1 MLFHITVLAEGARTV
16 FPTQPERLGAVRRLA
31 KHFGK
36 RSLWFCVSDTH
47 VHELIEAQAEEV
59 PYILRNLQFV
69 LDALSDVR
77 FDRPKAKPVR
87 EQGHLENCWKY
98 VVSNRE
104 KHGLDSGL
112 LDPGAGFVDV
122 IGARVLPGFERERWK
137 LHLPRWKI
145 GDLLGR
151 LGLPPDASRLATPEE
166 VRAHGAIRLAR
177 SAAAA
182 VGFPDLAKNIPPVVA
197 ARSAAIQLGLEAGL
211 ARADL
216 AHAVQVVRQTTYGLG
231 AAPAEVLDALKRRIT
246 LETTTVLESP
256 S

>member
-1 MLFHITVLAEGARTV
+1 MLFHVTALAEGARTV
-16 FPTQPERLGAVRRLA
+16 FPTLPERLGAVRRLA
-31 KHFGK
+31 RHFGK
-36 RSLWFCVSDTH
+36 RSLWFCLSDTH
-47 VHELIEAQAEEV
+47 LHELIEAREEEL
-59 PYILRNLQFV
+59 PFILRDLKFV
-69 LDALSDVR
+69 LDGLSDVQ
-77 FDRPKAKPVR
+77 FDRPKVKPVR
-87 EQGHLENCWKY
+87 EQSHLENCWKY

-122 IGARVLPGFERERWK
+122 VGARVLPGFDRDRWK
-137 LHLPRWKI
+137 VHLPRWKTA
-145 GDLLGR
+145 DLLGR
-151 LGLPPDASRLATPEE
+151 LRLPLDATRPATPDE
-166 VRAHGAIRLAR
+166 VRAHGSFRLAR

-182 VGFPDLAKNIPPVVA
+182 VGFPDLSLNIPHAVA